1 MDRDRLAERLSAVG
15 TRRTE
20 AMEAKRQASEELA
33 QLVPQAHAA
42 GIPVAEIVRRTGL
55 SRRGVYDFLEGK

>member
-1 MDRDRLAERLSAVG
+1 MYRDKLAERLSTVG
-15 TRRTE
+15 KRRTD
-20 AMEAKRQASEELA
+20 AMAAKREASDELA
-33 QLVPQAHAA
+33 RLVPQAHHA